1 MDILQNLLMGFSVA
15 LTPENLMYAFLGAV
29 WGTLVG
35 VLPGIGPAV
44 GTALLIPLTF
54 QLPATGGII
63 MLAAIF
69 YGSQYGGTITT
80 VLLNVP
86 GEASSV
92 ITMMD
97 GHQMAKQG
105 RAGVALS
112 IAALGSFF
120 GGTVATI
127 GLVLFAPPLA
137 SMALKLGPPE
147 FFSLIVM
154 GLAVG
159 IGLAGKS
166 LLKSLM
172 IGVFG
177 MILSLVGLDAV
188 QGVPRFT
195 FGETELLD
203 GVEFIS
209 LVIGLFGISDLLL
222 TLETEVRRQVVET
235 RLKGLIPSRKDVRDS
250 VGPALRGTALGFF
263 LGLLPGMAVAVSSF
277 ISYAVE
283 KRISRHPEKF
293 GTGIIEG
300 VAGPE
305 TANNAHANSAMIP
318 LFTLG
323 IPSAPVMAVLIS
335 AFIINGLQPG
345 PQLFQTNP
353 DLVWGV
359 IASLYIGNVILLI
372 LNLPLIPIWV
382 QVLRIPWGILF
393 AFILAIMVIGSYSSN
408 NAEFDVWVMIGFG
421 VLGYVLKKLDF
432 PLAPVLL
439 TFILTPMME
448 RSLFRSLVMSQGDV
462 TILVTRPI
470 SLTFLVLAALIL
482 LSFSWRA
489 ARAVREDARPVD
501 QNRA

>member
-1 MDILQNLLMGFSVA
+1 VDLLQNLALGFSVA
-15 LTPENLMYAFLGAV
+15 LTPENLMYALLGCI
-29 WGTLVG
+29 WGTMVG
-35 VLPGIGPAV
+35 MLPGIGPAT

-54 QLPATGGII
+54 HLPPIGGII

-69 YGSQYGGTITT
+69 YGSQYGGTIST

-92 ITMMD
+92 ITMLD
-97 GHQMAKQG
+97 GHEMAKRG

-137 SMALKLGPPE
+137 AMALKLGPPE

-159 IGLAGKS
+159 VGLAGKS
-166 LLKSLM
+166 VLKSLM
-172 IGVFG
+172 VAVFG
-177 MILSLVGLDAV
+177 MLISLVGLDAV

-195 FGETELLD
+195 FGQSELLD
-203 GVEFIS
+203 GIEFIS
-209 LVIGLFGISDLLL
+209 LVIGLFGISELLL
-222 TLETEVRRQVVET
+222 TLETQMRRQVIET
-235 RLKGLIPSRKDVRDS
+235 RLKGLIPSRADVRS
-250 VGPALRGTALGFF
+250 SIGPALRGTVIGFF
-263 LGLLPGMAVAVSSF
+263 LGMLPGMAVAVSSF
-277 ISYAVE
+277 VSYIVE
-283 KRISRHPEKF
+283 RRVSRHPEKF
-293 GTGIIEG
+293 GTGTVEG
-300 VAGPE
+300 IAGPE

-323 IPSAPVMAVLIS
+323 IPSAPVMAVLMA
-335 AFIINGLQPG
+335 AFVINGLQPG
-345 PQLFQTNP
+345 PQLFQSNP
-353 DLVWGV
+353 QLVWGV

-372 LNLPLIPIWV
+372 LNLPLIAIWV

-408 NAEFDVWVMIGFG
+408 NAQFDVWLMIGFG
-421 VLGYVLKKLDF
+421 LLGYALRKLDF

-462 TILVTRPI
+462 SIFLTRPI
-470 SLTFLVLAALIL
+470 SLTFLVLAVLIL

-489 ARAVREDARPVD
+489 IRPT
-501 QNRA
+501 RGLGA

>member
-1 MDILQNLLMGFSVA
+1 VDLLQNLALGFSVA
-15 LTPENLMYAFLGAV
+15 LTPENLMYALLGCI
-29 WGTLVG
+29 WGTMVG
-35 VLPGIGPAV
+35 MLPGIGPAT

-54 QLPATGGII
+54 HLPPIGGII

-69 YGSQYGGTITT
+69 YGSQYGGTIST

-97 GHQMAKQG
+97 GHEMAKRG

-120 GGTVATI
+120 GGTVATV

-137 SMALKLGPPE
+137 AMALKLGPPE

-159 IGLAGKS
+159 VGLAGRS
-166 LLKSLM
+166 VLKSLM
-172 IGVFG
+172 VAVFG
-177 MILSLVGLDAV
+177 MLISLVGLDAV

-195 FGETELLD
+195 FGQSELLD
-203 GVEFIS
+203 GIEFIS
-209 LVIGLFGISDLLL
+209 LVIGLFGISELLL
-222 TLETEVRRQVVET
+222 TLETQVRRQVIET
-235 RLKGLIPSRKDVRDS
+235 RLTGLIPSRADVRSS
-250 VGPALRGTALGFF
+250 VGPALRGTVIGFF

-277 ISYAVE
+277 VSYIVE
-283 KRISRHPEKF
+283 KRVSRHPEKF
-293 GTGIIEG
+293 GTGIVEG
-300 VAGPE
+300 IAGPE

-323 IPSAPVMAVLIS
+323 IPSAPVMAVLMA
-335 AFIINGLQPG
+335 AFVINGLQPG
-345 PQLFQTNP
+345 PQLFQSNP
-353 DLVWGV
+353 QLVWGV

-372 LNLPLIPIWV
+372 LNLPLIAIWV

-408 NAEFDVWVMIGFG
+408 NAQFDVWLMIGFG
-421 VLGYVLKKLDF
+421 LLGYALRKLDF

-470 SLTFLVLAALIL
+470 SLTFLVLALLIL

-489 ARAVREDARPVD
+489 IRPV
-501 QNRA
+501 RAAKPVD

>member
-1 MDILQNLLMGFSVA
+1 MDLLQNLALGFSVA
-15 LTPENLMYAFLGAV
+15 LTPENLMYALLGCI
-29 WGTLVG
+29 WGTMVG
-35 VLPGIGPAV
+35 MLPGIGPAT

-54 QLPATGGII
+54 HLPPIGGII

-69 YGSQYGGTITT
+69 YGSQYGGTIST

-97 GHQMAKQG
+97 GHEMAKRG

-120 GGTVATI
+120 GGTVATV

-137 SMALKLGPPE
+137 AMALKLGPPE

-159 IGLAGKS
+159 VGLAGRS
-166 LLKSLM
+166 VLKSLM
-172 IGVFG
+172 VAVFG
-177 MILSLVGLDAV
+177 MLISLVGLDAV

-195 FGETELLD
+195 FGQSELLD
-203 GVEFIS
+203 GIEFIS
-209 LVIGLFGISDLLL
+209 LVIGLFGISELLL
-222 TLETEVRRQVVET
+222 TLETQVRRQVIET
-235 RLKGLIPSRKDVRDS
+235 RLTGLIPSRADVRSS
-250 VGPALRGTALGFF
+250 VGPALRGTVIGFF

-277 ISYAVE
+277 VSYIVE
-283 KRISRHPEKF
+283 KRVSRHPEKF
-293 GTGIIEG
+293 GTGIVEG
-300 VAGPE
+300 IAGPE

-323 IPSAPVMAVLIS
+323 IPSAPVMAVLMA
-335 AFIINGLQPG
+335 AFVINGLQPG
-345 PQLFQTNP
+345 PQLFQSNP
-353 DLVWGV
+353 QLVWGV

-372 LNLPLIPIWV
+372 LNLPLIAIWV

-408 NAEFDVWVMIGFG
+408 NAQFDVWLMIGFG
-421 VLGYVLKKLDF
+421 LLGYALRKLDF

-470 SLTFLVLAALIL
+470 SLTFLVLALLIL
-482 LSFSWRA
+482 VSFSWRA
-489 ARAVREDARPVD
+489 IRPV
-501 QNRA
+501 RAAKPVD

>member
-1 MDILQNLLMGFSVA
+1 VDLLQNLALGFSVA
-15 LTPENLMYAFLGAV
+15 LTPENLMYALLGCI
-29 WGTLVG
+29 WGTMVG
-35 VLPGIGPAV
+35 MLPGIGPAT

-54 QLPATGGII
+54 HLPPIGGII

-69 YGSQYGGTITT
+69 YGSQYGGTIST

-97 GHQMAKQG
+97 GHEMAKRG

-120 GGTVATI
+120 GGTVATV

-137 SMALKLGPPE
+137 AMALKLGPPE

-159 IGLAGKS
+159 VGLAGRS
-166 LLKSLM
+166 VLKSLM
-172 IGVFG
+172 VAVFG
-177 MILSLVGLDAV
+177 MLISLVGLDAV

-195 FGETELLD
+195 FGQSELLD
-203 GVEFIS
+203 GIEFIS
-209 LVIGLFGISDLLL
+209 LVIGLFGISELLL
-222 TLETEVRRQVVET
+222 TLETQVRRQVIET
-235 RLKGLIPSRKDVRDS
+235 RLTGLIPSRVDVRSS
-250 VGPALRGTALGFF
+250 VGPALRGTVIGFF

-277 ISYAVE
+277 VSYIVE
-283 KRISRHPEKF
+283 KRVSRHPEKF
-293 GTGIIEG
+293 GTGIVEG
-300 VAGPE
+300 IAGPE

-323 IPSAPVMAVLIS
+323 IPSAPVMAVLMA
-335 AFIINGLQPG
+335 AFVINGLQPG
-345 PQLFQTNP
+345 PQLFQSNP
-353 DLVWGV
+353 QLVWGV

-372 LNLPLIPIWV
+372 LNLPLIAIWV

-408 NAEFDVWVMIGFG
+408 NAQFDVWLMIGFG
-421 VLGYVLKKLDF
+421 LLGYALRKLDF

-470 SLTFLVLAALIL
+470 SLTFLVLALLIL
-482 LSFSWRA
+482 VSFSWRA
-489 ARAVREDARPVD
+489 IRPV
-501 QNRA
+501 RAAKPVD